1 MIANK
6 IKILRENKGLSQ
18 KALADKL
25 GITRSSVNAWEQ
37 GISVPS
43 TQYILELAN
52 LFEVSTDYLLNFKND
67 NAINIDGLNDKE
79 VKIILDNEKDFLRKA
94 LSRAR
99 KKLEKEELFYYLGK
113 KYDIIK
119 VPFDNIE
126 IDDGKIYVKDDKM
139 LLNWLKKEIK
149 RIFTERLMYNYDLFD
164 EDIPFPKLKIRSMKT
179 RWGVC
184 NRRDNSVTLNSKL
197 IEYSLHEIDYVII
210 HELSHFVH
218 FDHSREFWETVRLHM
233 PDYKKAVAILKE

>member
-1 MIANK
+1 MMEVTFDYKLDGEKYNVLVVKKSNKNTYIK
-6 IKILRENKGLSQ
+6 IKDDMTIYVTTN
-18 KALADKL
+18 
-25 GITRSSVNAWEQ
+25 
-37 GISVPS
+37 
-43 TQYILELAN
+43 
-52 LFEVSTDYLLNFKND
+52 YLTSKR
-67 NAINIDGLNDKE
+67 E

-94 LSRAR
+94 LSRVK

-119 VPFDNIE
+119 VPFENIE
-126 IDDGKIYVKDDKM
+126 VSDDKVFVKDEKT
-139 LLNWLKKEIK
+139 LEKWLKKEIK
-149 RIFTERLMYNYDLFD
+149 RIFSERLEYNYNLFD

-184 NRRDNSVTLNSKL
+184 NKRDNSVTLNSKL
-197 IEYSLHEIDYVII
+197 IKYSIHEIDYVII

-218 FDHSREFWETVRLHM
+218 FDHSREFWETVRIYM